1 VTQKTA
7 MAIATYFACVN
18 AISSDLTK
26 LPKHVRQKQ
35 GRGSV
40 ALPDHPVQ
48 MLLNRPNS
56 YTDRHTFW
64 LTIFSHAVS
73 GPGGYAEIVYGPDG
87 QPESLHLIHPDQV
100 RVEQLDDASIWYHV
114 SGTQHYAVIPASYM
128 LHFKGLGYD
137 AVTGY
142 DMSVLGRQVLGAA
155 MALQKYR
162 GAFFG
167 NGANPSGILK
177 HPRLLD
183 ENAVK
188 RLREQFE
195 ARYHGG
201 QSAHK
206 TMLLEDGLEYQ
217 QVSIDPDRAKMV
229 ELANATAEEI
239 CRYFR
244 MPQHKV
250 GLMGAATFS
259 NIEEQNIEYYTDTID
274 SWRDC
279 TKSEMEFK
287 LFGPRDVAAGNYI
300 DISLKGALRGSTAQ
314 RVSYYKERFYMGTLS
329 PNDIRELEDETPI
342 EDPNA
347 DEYWFQQNMAP
358 LSKAGAIFDQQAA
371 PAPVEAPEPEPTE
384 EEAED
389 TRGRIVESYRMI
401 LENRIQKNILR
412 VEADK
417 AKRDKA
423 HDHFYESHERYV
435 CEQLIPTIEAV
446 GVGLGIE
453 IDAKH
458 IAASYA
464 HLHTGVSQSNI
475 KSNALESWEN
485 GNRAKAAANM
495 ILAAI
500 QKAANEVKT

>member
-1 VTQKTA
+1 

-48 MLLNRPNS
+48 RLLNRPNS

-114 SGTQHYAVIPASYM
+114 SGTQHYAVIPADYM

-279 TKSEMEFK
+279 VKSEMEFK
-287 LFGPRDVAAGNYI
+287 LFGPRDVAAATYI
-300 DISLKGALRGSTAQ
+300 DISLAGAMRGNAAQ
-314 RVSYYKERFYMGTLS
+314 RTAYYKEMFYIGGITR
-329 PNDIRELEDETPI
+329 DEIRELEEFGPCEDKYGNDFFVQLNMVPVSKIDET
-342 EDPNA
+342 
-347 DEYWFQQNMAP
+347 
-358 LSKAGAIFDQQAA
+358 LKQQAA
-371 PAPVEAPEPEPTE
+371 PAPVEEQEPEPVE

-412 VEADK
+412 VEILKARDGKADD
-417 AKRDKA
+417 R
-423 HDHFYESHERYV
+423 FYEANERYV
-435 CEQLIPTIEAV
+435 AEQLAPTIEAV
-446 GVGLGIE
+446 GVGLGIA
-453 IDAKH
+453 IDAKQ